1 MYILKINDN
10 KAIFYSLASL
20 QDVLKRCFRLSLEEI
35 RIGRPYI
42 FQRKNKQ
49 SVKLLLIRR

>member
-10 KAIFYSLASL
+10 KAVFYSLASL
-20 QDVLKRCFRLSLEEI
+20 QEVLKRCFKLSLDEI
-35 RIGRPYI
+35 RFGKLYI

>member
-49 SVKLLLIRR
+49 SIKLLLIRR